1 MGMYILTV
9 EDEEKPEQLAERKL
23 LHGGYQIS
31 KNGTTALDMAEL
43 ELYKKRNK
51 VPHFFPDQGIEM
63 RRFIKYW
70 SFLQF
75 QNDSLI
81 IL

>member
-31 KNGTTALDMAEL
+31 KNGTTELDKET
-43 ELYKKRNK
+43 
-51 VPHFFPDQGIEM
+51 I
-63 RRFIKYW
+63 
-70 SFLQF
+70 
-75 QNDSLI
+75 
-81 IL
+81 

>member
-31 KNGTTALDMAEL
+31 KMEQ
-43 ELYKKRNK
+43 LYWIWQSKNCIKR
-51 VPHFFPDQGIEM
+51 E
-63 RRFIKYW
+63 IKCLI
-70 SFLQF
+70 SFL
-75 QNDSLI
+75 I
-81 IL
+81 RG